1 MPRIPKGKKRVTL
14 TVNAENW
21 DKAQALAREV
31 HLPRTWL
38 SAELDAMLPAMIAMA
53 EALKRTKMTEKD
65 ALNGL
70 IQRFLIE
77 RKAMGLEDV

>member
-1 MPRIPKGKKRVTL
+1 
-14 TVNAENW
+14 
-21 DKAQALAREV
+21 
-31 HLPRTWL
+31 
-38 SAELDAMLPAMIAMA
+38 MLPAMIAMA